1 LTLGATAVIL
11 FVATVIAFLEPLAEA
26 ALRFAAI
33 FAVLDFAATGLRI
46 FVTCFLGAV
55 RETAFAAFRAGAFAP
70 LVRFTIC
77 LG

>member
-1 LTLGATAVIL
+1 MILFGATVTPFFEL
-11 FVATVIAFLEPLAEA
+11 LAEA
-26 ALRFAAI
+26 ALRFAII
-33 FAVLDFAATGLRI
+33 FVVLDFAATGLRI

-70 LVRFTIC
+70 VVRFTIC